1 MTNQIKINGDQLRV
15 VFSRYDLDGYRL
27 FLRTKLLPEY
37 HLDYD
42 WKRNEY
48 TLTAPA
54 RLAPMMGLEPVNTE
68 RESLPLAGHL
78 FDYQAF
84 IVRTAL
90 EARRYAVWADTGLG
104 KTAIFLEWARQVA
117 HRTGGRVLIVSPL
130 NIIPQTAGEAAK
142 FYGDALPLERIHTKA
157 DMRQWCRLPGQG
169 IGITNYEKFIP
180 ARGEEEVVSELRY
193 CAGLVLDESS
203 ILKSGGGTIKWAL
216 IKSARGIQYKLSCTA
231 TPAPN
236 DTMEYA
242 SQASFLEK
250 LRNEGEILWTY
261 FKRDKSGEWKVKEH
275 ARPAFYRF
283 MAGWSVYLRQPARY
297 GFADNLKGLPAPDF
311 RRYNLAVTPEQ
322 RAAVSHVPDDDGQI
336 QMFAAPKVG
345 ITQRSKW
352 SQIAKGFIYADGRTE
367 RIDSVKPGFVADLVR
382 QDVSDGLQVLVWT
395 VFDAESEI
403 ICEEL
408 ARRGIEHQS
417 ISGKDSTDTRA
428 ERLENFR
435 TGKIQVL
442 VSKASLLGYGMNFQH
457 CGSMVFSGFDDSYE
471 RFYQAVRRA
480 YRYGQ
485 TRSVRVHIPI
495 VTDLEGVIWKNIEEK
510 AARFDTDTAAMEAN
524 YIQAMAEV
532 LPGLRKAE

>member
-1 MTNQIKINGDQLRV
+1 MITIIGDQLKV
-15 VFSRYDLDGYRL
+15 IFNKFDLEGYRL
-27 FLRTKLLPEY
+27 FLQTKHLPE
-37 HLDYD
+37 HRLEYD
-42 WKRNEY
+42 WERNEY

-54 RLAPMMGLEPVNTE
+54 RLAPMMGLKVVVADQKV
-68 RESLPLAGHL
+68 LPFAGHL
-78 FDYQAF
+78 FDYQMF

-90 EARRYAVWADTGLG
+90 DAKRYAVWADTGLG
-104 KTAIFLEWARQVA
+104 KTAIFLEWSRQVA

-130 NIIPQTAGEAAK
+130 NIIPQTIAEDRK
-142 FYGDALPLERIHTKA
+142 FYGEGLPMDRIRSKA
-157 DMRQWCRLPGQG
+157 ELIEWCRLPGQA
-169 IGITNYEKFIP
+169 IGITNYEKIIP
-180 ARGEEEVVSELRY
+180 GRGENEVMSELRY

-216 IKSARGIQYKLSCTA
+216 IKSSRGIEYKLSCTA

-242 SQASFLEK
+242 SQAAFLEK

-261 FKRDKSGEWKVKEH
+261 FRRDKSGEWKVKEH
-275 ARPAFYRF
+275 ARAAFYRF

-311 RRYNLAVTPEQ
+311 RRYELSMTQEQ
-322 RAAVSHVPDDDGQI
+322 RAAVAHMPDFDGQL
-336 QMFAAPKVG
+336 QMFAAPKIG

-352 SQIAKGFIYADGRTE
+352 GQIAKGFVYTGGGKSE
-367 RIDSVKPGFVADLVR
+367 RVNSLKPGFVADLVR
-382 QDVSDGLQVLVWT
+382 QDLADGLQILVWT
-395 VFDAESEI
+395 VFDEESAI
-403 ICEEL
+403 IGEEL
-408 ARRGIEHQS
+408 ERRGVQYES
-417 ISGKDSTDTRA
+417 ISGKDSTGVRA
-428 ERLENFR
+428 DRLEAFR
-435 TGKIQVL
+435 TGDIRVL

-485 TRSVRVHIPI
+485 SRAVRVHIPI
-495 VTDLEGVIWKNIEEK
+495 VTELEGVIWRNLEEK
-510 AARFDTDTAAMEAN
+510 AARFDTDTAAMEVN
-524 YIQAMAEV
+524 YIQAMAEL